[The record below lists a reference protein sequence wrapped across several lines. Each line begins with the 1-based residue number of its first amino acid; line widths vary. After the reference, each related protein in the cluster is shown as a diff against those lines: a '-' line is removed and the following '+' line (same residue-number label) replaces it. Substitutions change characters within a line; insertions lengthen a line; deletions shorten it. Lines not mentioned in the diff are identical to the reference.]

1 MYNKNDNGVNGLAN
15 HKTELTFKYSDGNF
29 GLFNNWNELLY
40 FWAPYYGGK
49 AGADAHFRKYAYG
62 VAVLKNKAN
71 NTEIMAAPVSGPLT
85 APQKKDLITRA
96 SEYIINR

>member
-1 MYNKNDNGVNGLAN
+1 MRQNYNNGDNGLAN
-15 HKTELTFKYSDGNF
+15 QLQFKYSDGNF

-71 NTEIMAAPVSGPLT
+71 NTEIMTAPVSGPLT
-85 APQKKDLITRA
+85 ASQKKDLITRA
-96 SEYIINR
+96 SEYIINQ

>member
-1 MYNKNDNGVNGLAN
+1 MYNNNENGQNSVA
-15 HKTELTFKYSDGNF
+15 TSALTFKYSDGNF

-49 AGADAHFRKYAYG
+49 SGADAHFRKYAYG
-62 VAVLKNKAN
+62 VAVLNNKAN

-85 APQKKDLITRA
+85 ASQKKDLITRA